1 MNCIS
6 VATRANRLAWL
17 PVAVLLVV
25 CLGQTARAADGCI
38 KTLDYILNNLAGE
51 LPRPTAAYQKQFQ
64 VCTQTRSIANIRDAY
79 LLKDGGIAVIA
90 RDNSVFATATTL
102 ADFCRQFPHNTLH
115 FISRREVRK
124 GLTTGLI
131 VMMESNS
138 STSCEKIMGKR

>member
-1 MNCIS
+1 M
-6 VATRANRLAWL
+6 AWL
-17 PVAVLLVV
+17 LVAVLLIVGS
-25 CLGQTARAADGCI
+25 GQTAHAADGCT
-38 KTLDYILNNLAGE
+38 KSLDYILNNLAGE
-51 LPRPTAAYQKQFQ
+51 LPRPGTAYQKQFQ

-90 RDNSVFATATTL
+90 RDKSVFATAATL

-115 FISRREVRK
+115 FISGREVRK